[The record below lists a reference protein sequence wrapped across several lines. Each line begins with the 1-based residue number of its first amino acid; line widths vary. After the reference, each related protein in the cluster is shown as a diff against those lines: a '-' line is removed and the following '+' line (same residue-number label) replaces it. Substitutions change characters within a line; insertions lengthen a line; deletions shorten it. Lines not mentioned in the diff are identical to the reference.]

1 MWKILI
7 GDDKMKNIIKK
18 SLLILGMLS
27 FSAVS
32 FSARKVY
39 VKREPSRIISTIKS
53 RLAIRRARRA
63 RKSKKVYVKREP
75 RRRRR

>member
-1 MWKILI
+1 
-7 GDDKMKNIIKK
+7 MKNIIKK

-27 FSAVS
+27 FSAIS

-63 RKSKKVYVKREP
+63 RRARKSKKVYVKREP

>member
-18 SLLILGMLS
+18 SLLVLGVLS

-39 VKREPSRIISTIKS
+39 VKKEPRKIISTMKS
-53 RLAIRRARRA
+53 KAAIRQAKKA
-63 RKSKKVYVKREP
+63 KKSKKVYVKREP
-75 RRRRR
+75 RTKRR

>member
-18 SLLILGMLS
+18 SLLVLGVLS

-39 VKREPSRIISTIKS
+39 VKKEPRKIISTMKS
-53 RLAIRRARRA
+53 KAAIRQAKKA
-63 RKSKKVYVKREP
+63 KKSKKVYVKREP
-75 RRRRR
+75 RAKRR

>member
-1 MWKILI
+1 
-7 GDDKMKNIIKK
+7 
-18 SLLILGMLS
+18 MLS
-27 FSAVS
+27 FSAIS